1 MNHIN
6 ISARRI
12 HRGKVSAFSSQLDD
26 AHAASTVLKE
36 GGYWCSQKTNAI
48 TREYFII
55 DYGTAMPFNTVEIH
69 ASPKGAESFP
79 ADFRIE
85 ASVDG
90 AEWRI
95 IHTERKY
102 EPAASGPC
110 VLDIPFIVARFL
122 KFVALRTRK
131 VQTRFSAEVGSFEA
145 GIAGVR
151 EISSSSASSYMH
163 GAEKLID
170 GQKSTIWES
179 DLKPAAAHEYV
190 YLDLGR
196 VLPVSRL
203 ALAATD
209 TVPSG
214 FPEQF
219 YFEYSTDK
227 SGWSPLFEEKGFL
240 AEPSTRYSWDVPLAQ
255 ARYLR
260 MEMNTVS
267 LEGKLHGVRLAAL
280 EVYSAPV
287 SLDHSHHAG
296 EMTPHASIFQYGVV
310 KMARDG
316 EELMGAAVQAS
327 DRRLRDATA
336 IFKGIM
342 QFAEDGEDAQGLAVQ
357 ASDRRLK
364 PASEAKFGVVRLAYD
379 RENKQGA
386 AVQGNDSRLQEAS
399 ESNFGIVKLCPD
411 GIYSDMSVVRGSD
424 RRLFRATDAN
434 FGIVRLAADGE
445 TSAESA
451 VQGSDRRLRDASP
464 MAKGIVELA
473 EDGEDR
479 AGVVVQ
485 GSDRRLKNA
494 STTARGIVELA
505 EDGEDRPE
513 VVVQGNDRRLKDAG
527 ETGKGIMRFAK
538 DGESA
543 SFAAVQGND
552 RRLANASTVARGIVE
567 LAEDGEDAPNVAVQG
582 SDRRLKDASTV
593 AKGIV
598 ELAEDGEDAP
608 NVAVQASDRRL
619 KNASTAAKGIVELA
633 DDGEDRPGVAV
644 QGSDRRLKDASTA
657 AKGIVELADDGEDR
671 PGVAVQGSD
680 RRLKNAS
687 TVATGIVELAE
698 DGEDRPE
705 VVVQGSDRRLKNA
718 STAAKGIV
726 ELAEDGED
734 APNVAVQGNDRR
746 LRSASEAQ
754 AGIIRLAH
762 NGESRAGFAVQADDA
777 RLADARD
784 PLPHAHDYAPLMHE
798 FSTHAGALSITQ
810 AKNERY
816 TGIVPPPDSAAVIY
830 GRNESP
836 AAGAVGVIGVADG
849 TYENAAHSCG
859 VLGHG
864 RFNGVRGQ
872 SPGSGMPGPRGCGVL
887 GVSRFGAGGVFAS
900 EHEYSLVVDGYA
912 KIADYDDSVQLIG
925 NGDALR
931 VNGKSDF
938 TGTISL
944 ARESAEGVPANITEL
959 FTVDGEDH
967 ISYGDVLVV
976 SENGGALSRSA
987 SAYARGVVGVVS
999 GNPALVL
1006 GAADGKN
1013 AYPVA
1018 LAGRAMC
1025 KVDARGGKV
1034 RPGDL
1039 IVTSSTPGCGMAG
1052 TIDSFEKIGTVLGK
1066 ALEGLDEGIGIIPI
1080 FIMHS

>member
-608 NVAVQASDRRL
+608 NVAVQGSDRRL
-619 KNASTAAKGIVELA
+619 KN
-633 DDGEDRPGVAV
+633 
-644 QGSDRRLKDASTA
+644 ASTA